1 MNGADAFNPRTMLW
15 AALASVMAAVAFFL
29 LSTYAPDFRMA
40 GEGDA
45 TPLSKSGVG
54 YAGIAKLMSLT
65 GKPPL
70 MARSNDDLD
79 DDRLLIVPL
88 RPDTSPKALA
98 RLIER
103 REAKITLFVLPKWLV
118 TPRLD
123 HPGWDQRI
131 TRLNQEAIDKALR
144 QVADSHIQW
153 ETRKVGPVEIEDLR
167 VPAPEEMQWIADPDP
182 AEVRDAAGHAIVAK
196 MRDQPHWILTDP
208 DFLNNQGI
216 ADPTRAAAALRLLRR
231 LQGNDDPVMFD
242 LTLLRAG
249 NGLSLQKLLIEPP
262 FLALTLAL
270 IAAGGLALAHGLV
283 RFGPPR
289 TEARAIA
296 FGKYALADTTARLFR
311 RAGRLGALG
320 GRYAALMRTR
330 AGKLLGAPA
339 GLAGEPLDAWLDARG
354 PDAAPRFSDLAS
366 ATAAATDEAGVQLRT
381 HALNAW
387 IQGRKRDS

>member
-1 MNGADAFNPRTMLW
+1 MSNSDAFNPRTMLW
-15 AALASVMAAVAFFL
+15 AALASVMAAAAFFL
-29 LSTYAPDFRMA
+29 LSTYAPDFRL
-40 GEGDA
+40 GGDGGA

-54 YAGIAKLMSLT
+54 YAGLAKLLSLT

-88 RPDTSPKALA
+88 RPETPPEALA
-98 RLIER
+98 ALIER
-103 REAKITLFVLPKWLV
+103 RDTKATLFVLPKWLV
-118 TPRLD
+118 VPRPD
-123 HPGWDQRI
+123 HPGWDQRLAH
-131 TRLNQEAIDKALR
+131 LNERAIDKVLR
-144 QVADSHIQW
+144 QVADTHIQW
-153 ETRKVGPVEIEDLR
+153 GTGEVGPVEIEDLR
-167 VPAPEEMQWIADPDP
+167 VRAPEELQWIADPDP

-208 DFLNNQGI
+208 DFLNNLGL
-216 ADPTRAAAALRLLRR
+216 ADRARAAAALRLIQR
-231 LQGNDDPVMFD
+231 LQGNDDAVMFD

-249 NGLSLQKLLIEPP
+249 NGLSLQKLLVEPP

-270 IAAGGLALAHGLV
+270 IAAGGLALAHGLA

-311 RAGRLGALG
+311 RAGRLGTLG

-330 AGKLLGAPA
+330 AAKLLGAPA
-339 GLAGEPLDAWLDARG
+339 GLAGDALDAWLDARG
-354 PDAAPRFSDLAS
+354 PSAAPQFSELAT
-366 ATAAATDEAGVQLRT
+366 ATAATTDEAQMHART
-381 HALNAW
+381 RALNAW
-387 IQGRKRDS
+387 IQGMKRDS

>member
-1 MNGADAFNPRTMLW
+1 MSNSDAFNPRTMLW
-15 AALASVMAAVAFFL
+15 AALASVMAAAAFFL
-29 LSTYAPDFRMA
+29 LSTYAPDFRLA
-40 GEGDA
+40 GDGGA

-54 YAGIAKLMSLT
+54 YAGLAKLLSLT

-88 RPDTSPKALA
+88 RPETPPEALA
-98 RLIER
+98 ALIER
-103 REAKITLFVLPKWLV
+103 RDTKATLFVLPKWLV
-118 TPRLD
+118 VPRPD
-123 HPGWDQRI
+123 HPGWDQRLAH
-131 TRLNQEAIDKALR
+131 LNERAIDKVLR

-153 ETRKVGPVEIEDLR
+153 GTGKVGPVEIEDLR
-167 VPAPEEMQWIADPDP
+167 VRAPEELQWIADPDP

-196 MRDQPHWILTDP
+196 MRGQPHWILTDP
-208 DFLNNQGI
+208 DFLNNLGL
-216 ADPTRAAAALRLLRR
+216 ADRARAAAALRLIQR
-231 LQGNDDPVMFD
+231 LQRNDDAVMFD

-249 NGLSLQKLLIEPP
+249 NGLSLQKLLVEPP

-270 IAAGGLALAHGLV
+270 IAAGGLALAHGLA

-311 RAGRLGALG
+311 RAGRLGTLG

-330 AGKLLGAPA
+330 AAKLLGAPA
-339 GLAGEPLDAWLDARG
+339 GLAGDALDAWLDARG
-354 PDAAPRFSDLAS
+354 PSAAPQFSELAT
-366 ATAAATDEAGVQLRT
+366 ATAATTDEAQMHART
-381 HALNAW
+381 RALNAW
-387 IQGRKRDS
+387 IQGMKRDS